1 MILIE
6 RLKWILLWKILRFL
20 GILTFLYIRLFKIF
34 LFSLEFFTVGEIII
48 FSLVFRNKI
57 ILLTFVVKILL
68 IGSCHETHWLNFLI
82 LKSNIS
88 SKKWIRLSLRIRLK
102 YLTLVPLY
110 LVLYFILFVF
120 VLIMIEE
127 LSAKLLV
134 ILIHL

>member
-1 MILIE
+1 LIE
-6 RLKWILLWKILRFL
+6 WLKWILLWKILRFL
-20 GILTFLYIRLFKIF
+20 GILTFLYIWLFKIF
-34 LFSLEFFTVGEIII
+34 MFFLEFLTVGEIII
-48 FSLVFRNKI
+48 FSLDFRNKI

-68 IGSCHETHWLNFLI
+68 IGSCHETHRLNFLI
-82 LKSNIS
+82 LKSIIT

-102 YLTLVPLY
+102 YLTLAPLY

-120 VLIMIEE
+120 DLIMIEE

>member
-82 LKSNIS
+82 LKSNIT